1 MMITRGRPSESG
13 FTLVEVMIAMIAGVI
28 VLGAST
34 TLVLGTMRS
43 MRGTEL
49 RDGMDRRGRF
59 VGIALQRDVQQTGIA
74 IDARATFGTIG
85 TYADTLVMLRVP
97 FFSPLPGDPEIP
109 AESYVRSA
117 LVPAAS
123 GVGNCGAFCL
133 EVTRAAAPAFQ
144 IRVGE
149 LAYVELNSVRRL
161 IRVTAVT
168 FPSATLARV
177 TFANTANILGHPA
190 GVVGLDLR
198 KVFTVRTLRVAAFYR
213 DAANR
218 QLVRV
223 DSTTTTGAPV
233 PQVIATGV
241 QNWQASLVFTSG
253 VEADVADPD
262 TPDGNPDNNY
272 DDIARVH
279 LWANLEADRADPKV
293 NNGVILTRRFDWWL
307 SPRNL
312 MYERN
317 RL

>member
-1 MMITRGRPSESG
+1 MMITRGRRSESG

-149 LAYVELNSVRRL
+149 LAYVELNSRPAAHPCNGGDFSVR
-161 IRVTAVT
+161 
-168 FPSATLARV
+168 
-177 TFANTANILGHPA
+177 HA
-190 GVVGLDLR
+190 GPGDLR
-198 KVFTVRTLRVAAFYR
+198 QHRQHPGPPRRGGRARSPQGLHGQDASGGRLLSRCRQPAAG
-213 DAANR
+213 AGR
-218 QLVRV
+218 QHHDHR
-223 DSTTTTGAPV
+223 AP
-233 PQVIATGV
+233 
-241 QNWQASLVFTSG
+241 
-253 VEADVADPD
+253 
-262 TPDGNPDNNY
+262 
-272 DDIARVH
+272 RC
-279 LWANLEADRADPKV
+279 
-293 NNGVILTRRFDWWL
+293 RR
-307 SPRNL
+307 
-312 MYERN
+312 
-317 RL
+317 

>member
-1 MMITRGRPSESG
+1 MTGSRRRSAAG
-13 FTLVEVMIAMIAGVI
+13 FTLVEVMIAMVAGVV

-49 RDGMDRRGRF
+49 RDGIDRRARF
-59 VGIALQRDVQQTGIA
+59 IGIALQRDVQQTGIA
-74 IDARATFGTIG
+74 IDSRPTFGTIG
-85 TYADTLVMLRVP
+85 TYADTLVTLRVP
-97 FFSPLPGDPEIP
+97 FFWTGVGTDSIP
-109 AESYVRSA
+109 ADSYVRSA

-133 EVTRAAAPAFQ
+133 EVTRPVGPAFQ
-144 IRVGE
+144 IAAGQ

-161 IRVTAVT
+161 IRVTAVA
-168 FPSATLARV
+168 FPSASLARV

-198 KVFTVRTLRVAAFYR
+198 KVFTVRTLRVTAFYR

-218 QLVRV
+218 QLVRA

-241 QNWQASLVFTSG
+241 ANWQASLVFTNG
-253 VEADVADPD
+253 VEADVADAD

-279 LWANLEADRADPKV
+279 LWASLEADRTDPRF
-293 NNGVILTRRFDWWL
+293 NNGVLLTRRYDWWL

-317 RL
+317 KL